1 MLEYEGSSRELPSI
15 SRRRFLGAM
24 LTRIQSFDRGLF
36 CSTNLAAACG
46 GSDGR
51 AAEVLLRNPCF
62 DCAVQREIA
71 ATPEPIRVSPVAYRI
86 LRASWLETNDWR
98 GRAVKTM

>member
-1 MLEYEGSSRELPSI
+1 MARSQAKASG
-15 SRRRFLGAM
+15 
-24 LTRIQSFDRGLF
+24 
-36 CSTNLAAACG
+36 LAAACG

-51 AAEVLLRNPCF
+51 AAAALLRNPCF
-62 DCAVQREIA
+62 DCALQREIT